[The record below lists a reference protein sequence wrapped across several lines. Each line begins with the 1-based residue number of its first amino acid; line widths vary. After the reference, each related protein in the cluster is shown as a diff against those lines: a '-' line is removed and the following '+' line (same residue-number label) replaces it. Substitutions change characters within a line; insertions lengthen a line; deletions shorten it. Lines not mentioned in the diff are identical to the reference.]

1 MNTWKEELEK
11 YEKEIKDKIL
21 SEEDIML
28 DLENRLSPVDVSSVD
43 AFLNNMRRHHMIRRA
58 SARLA
63 KYKPRFVESVDE
75 FTDMP
80 KVDKIKDL

>member
-28 DLENRLSPVDVSSVD
+28 DLENKLSPADD
-43 AFLNNMRRHHMIRRA
+43 FLNNMRRHHFIRRA
-58 SARLA
+58 SNRLA
-63 KYKPRFVESVDE
+63 KFHPHFVESVDE
-75 FTDMP
+75 FTELP
-80 KVDKIKDL
+80 KS

>member
-11 YEKEIKDKIL
+11 YENEIGDKIL

-28 DLENRLSPVDVSSVD
+28 DLENTLSPADD
-43 AFLNNMRRHHMIRRA
+43 FLNNMKRHHFIRRA
-58 SARLA
+58 SNRLA

-75 FTDMP
+75 FTELP
-80 KVDKIKDL
+80 KS